1 MVARAMDEVTID
13 EGGTAQ
19 VGTLL
24 WWEDRERRMGRRRP
38 RADGLTVE
46 RIIDAALAVID
57 HQGLETLTMRRL
69 AEELATASASLYR
82 HVSSRDELLVVVVDH
97 VIGEVVLP
105 PGELDGRRK
114 VEWLAGELRRVLLA
128 HPNLLAALT
137 ASPLVGPNARRGS
150 ERALESLIE
159 AGYEPDVAVPAYLAL
174 IDFVLGAVSF
184 DTSRAGRRTSDTI
197 DRPSADAVFSFGLT
211 TFLDGL
217 ELRRRAADGKGEQRS
232 H

>member
-1 MVARAMDEVTID
+1 MVARAMDQVRID
-13 EGGTAQ
+13 ERDVPP
-19 VGTLL
+19 VGTLA

-46 RIIDAALAVID
+46 RIINAALTLVD
-57 HQGLETLTMRRL
+57 HEGLDALTMRRL
-69 AEELATASASLYR
+69 AEELSTASASLYR
-82 HVSSRDELLVVVVDH
+82 HVASRDELLVVVVDH

-105 PGELDGRRK
+105 PDELDGRRR
-114 VEWLAGELRRVLLA
+114 VEWLAGELRRVLLG

-159 AGYEPDVAVPAYLAL
+159 AGYEPGVAVPAYLAL

-217 ELRRRAADGKGEQRS
+217 ELRRLSADRKGEQRS